1 MTAWVLGG
9 KVLKRLFLCSHSITR
24 LFAMKIITPEKINF
38 KNFFKQC
45 NNFASFF
52 PSIRVNLLFRSF
64 FCWFSFSLFL
74 LR

>member
-9 KVLKRLFLCSHSITR
+9 KALKRLFLCSHYITR
-24 LFAMKIITPEKINF
+24 LFAMKIITPEKIIL
-38 KNFFKQC
+38 KNFFYFSLGQC

-64 FCWFSFSLFL
+64 SLFL